1 MHIYYSDK
9 QNYFRN
15 KKRKRLIK
23 NKNCH
28 KQQTLGATVCTLTSD
43 FKTCHI
49 TCKPNYSFHKTGRG
63 VRKSQGAL
71 IAGCFSR
78 CLLPSPP
85 PTPPPPLFSV
95 STSVQHTKNTKKT
108 HATKATTGRKVKPC
122 LYQVL
127 RH

>member
-71 IAGCFSR
+71 IAGCFSH
-78 CLLPSPP
+78 CLLPS
-85 PTPPPPLFSV
+85 TPPPPRCFPFRPRFSIQR
-95 STSVQHTKNTKKT
+95 TPKKHTLRRLQLN
-108 HATKATTGRKVKPC
+108 VK
-122 LYQVL
+122 LSRAYI
-127 RH
+127 RF

>member
-9 QNYFRN
+9 QNHFRN
-15 KKRKRLIK
+15 EKRKTLIK

-28 KQQTLGATVCTLTSD
+28 KQQTLGAIVCTLTSD

-49 TCKPNYSFHKTGRG
+49 TRKPNYSFHKTGKG

-71 IAGCFSR
+71 IAH

-85 PTPPPPLFSV
+85 PTPPPPIVFRFHLGSAYKEH
-95 STSVQHTKNTKKT
+95 QKNTRYE
-108 HATKATTGRKVKPC
+108 G
-122 LYQVL
+122 YSL
-127 RH
+127 RADDN